1 MFEWFASTFEL
12 NAAAYS
18 DILVNQS
25 EKPEE
30 AMQDWRDFIQALE
43 NREVTKAGMIMG
55 SHIFRFK
62 KILEDLDQ
70 DKNNRTPDWE

>member
-30 AMQDWRDFIQALE
+30 AMQDWRDFIQAVE

-62 KILEDLDQ
+62 KYS
-70 DKNNRTPDWE
+70 